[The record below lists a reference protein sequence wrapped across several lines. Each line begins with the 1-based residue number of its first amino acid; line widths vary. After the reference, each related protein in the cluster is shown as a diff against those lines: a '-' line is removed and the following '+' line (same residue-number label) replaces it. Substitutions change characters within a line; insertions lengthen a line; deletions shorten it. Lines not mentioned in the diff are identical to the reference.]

1 MFKEKIGSD
10 EQYKYWNESVSYWLK
25 YDNEIN
31 KKFNNITQTLFSNL
45 SFSNAKYIL
54 DVGCGSGYTTKII
67 SDKIKGF
74 GSVLGMDL
82 SAPMLALLNKKYK
95 SIKNISTIHSD
106 VQNYKFK
113 EKSFDIVISRFG
125 LMFFANPQLAFNNL
139 NKSIK
144 KGGILSFVCWT
155 DYQYNDFFSI
165 PVKVLSSVTG
175 LKKNRL
181 TRNPGPFAFSNK
193 NYIYKILQ
201 NSNFKKI
208 KIKTIKTKLIAENIT
223 KDLNIFMKIGIAAKM
238 MRENNINK
246 ITKKKIKL
254 KLNNYLIRNIYNN
267 AGSYKAKVFLV
278 RAIK

>member
-1 MFKEKIGSD
+1 M
-10 EQYKYWNESVSYWLK
+10 
-25 YDNEIN
+25 
-31 KKFNNITQTLFSNL
+31 
-45 SFSNAKYIL
+45 
-54 DVGCGSGYTTKII
+54 
-67 SDKIKGF
+67 
-74 GSVLGMDL
+74 
-82 SAPMLALLNKKYK
+82 
-95 SIKNISTIHSD
+95 
-106 VQNYKFK
+106 
-113 EKSFDIVISRFG
+113 
-125 LMFFANPQLAFNNL
+125 L

-144 KGGILSFVCWT
+144 KGGTLLFVCWT

-165 PVKVLSSVTG
+165 PVNVLSSVTG

-181 TRNPGPFAFSNK
+181 TRNPGPFAFNNK

-246 ITKKKIKL
+246 IIKKKIKL
-254 KLNNYLIRNIYNN
+254 KLKNYLIRNIYNN

-278 RAIK
+278 KAFK